1 MTNTDLRTHRTLGRT
16 GLQVS
21 RIGLAGGYKV
31 PARAVEKAFSE
42 HGINY
47 FYWETRKAGM
57 GEAIRTLGAANRENI
72 VVAIQTYD
80 HLGIWLRRSVE
91 KALRELRTEKA
102 DVLLL
107 GWFNRSPFKRVLDM
121 AEQLRVE
128 GKVDF
133 IGVTGHNR
141 RFLGERA
148 QDENSPFDVL
158 QVRYSAAHRG
168 AEQDVFRGMQSSRPG
183 ITTYTATR
191 WGRLL
196 RANKMPPGEKPLTA
210 AECYRFVLSHPDVD
224 LCMAGPRSEE
234 EMDEG
239 LRALSEGPLSNDEME
254 RIRRIGDHVHG

>member
-1 MTNTDLRTHRTLGRT
+1 MSETDLRKHKTLGRT
-16 GLQVS
+16 GLTVS

-31 PARAVEKAFSE
+31 PARAVEKAFAES
-42 HGINY
+42 GINY
-47 FYWETRKAGM
+47 FYWETRKPDMAQ
-57 GEAIRTLGAANRENI
+57 AIRTLAATNRERI

-80 HLGIWLRRSVE
+80 HFGIWLRRSVE
-91 KALRELRTEKA
+91 KALSELHIDRA

-107 GWFNRSPFKRVLDM
+107 GWFNRLPFKRVLDM
-121 AEQLRVE
+121 ANQLKHE
-128 GKVDF
+128 GKVGF

-141 RFLGERA
+141 RFLGKMA
-148 QDENSPFDVL
+148 QDEASPFDVL

-168 AEQDVFRGMQSSRPG
+168 AEEEVFRELPSSRPG

-224 LCMAGPRSEE
+224 LCMAGPRTEK

-239 LRALSEGPLSNDEME
+239 VRALSEGPLSSEEMD
-254 RIRRIGDHVHG
+254 RVRKIGDHVHG